1 MEYLKKNLYIWDVII
16 MNQKIYRNIIL
27 IIVGVILLVVTEFKL
42 IQLPDFLN
50 LLLGLIGFIILIDGI
65 YELYKI
71 LKQ

>member
-1 MEYLKKNLYIWDVII
+1 